1 GLVALGRQFRRNN
14 REVLA
19 EFIGTLILVL
29 LINGVSAEQRLSV
42 SNDSWL
48 TVAYGNGMAV
58 LFAISICGHISG
70 AHMNPAITVTLWLFS
85 NFPRNRVL
93 SYIIAQIAG
102 AFCGSALLYTIITP
116 AINQFDGG
124 TRSILGDTGTAT
136 IFATYPPLYVGI
148 GTAIA
153 SEVVGTSLLALLVMT
168 TGHPQNRPFCSIQ
181 GVIVATGVSSIL
193 LSIGYTSGFSLN
205 PARDI
210 GPRIFTAVAGWGLEV
225 FIISDYYALVPM
237 FAPFLGSLVGGTVYT
252 IFIDHAAD

>member
-1 GLVALGRQFRRNN
+1 N
-14 REVLA
+14 REFLA

-29 LINGVSAEQRLSV
+29 LINGVSAEQRLDV
-42 SNDSWL
+42 SMDSWL

-85 NFPRNRVL
+85 NFPRHRVPN
-93 SYIIAQIAG
+93 YIIAQTLG
-102 AFCGSALLYTIITP
+102 AFCGSAVLYLIIIP
-116 AINQFDGG
+116 AIDQFDGG
-124 TRSILGDTGTAT
+124 TRSILGDHGTAT

-168 TGHPQNRPFCSIQ
+168 TGHPNNRPFCSMQ
-181 GVIVATGVSSIL
+181 GVIVATGISSIL

-210 GPRIFTAVAGWGLEV
+210 GPRVFTALAGWGPEV
-225 FIISDYYALVPM
+225 FTVGNYYAFVPM
-237 FAPFLGSLVGGTVYT
+237 FAPFLGSLVGGIIYT
-252 IFIDHAAD
+252 IFIDHVVD